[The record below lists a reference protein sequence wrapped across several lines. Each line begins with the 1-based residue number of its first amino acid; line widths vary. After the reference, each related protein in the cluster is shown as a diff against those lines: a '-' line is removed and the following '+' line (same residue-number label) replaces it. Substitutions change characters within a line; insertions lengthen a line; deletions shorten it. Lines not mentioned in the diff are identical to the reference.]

1 MTMPNKNSIESE
13 IEVILELFENEL
25 SGKFGDKITK
35 DEATLELKN
44 LIQREVKKGRVELME
59 DVRLAKPAKLK
70 SVRGKEDASSARIG
84 YIGGWNAYYEKL
96 QPILKQVEKQDRLEE
111 LEG

>member
-1 MTMPNKNSIESE
+1 MPNKNSIESE
-13 IEVILELFENEL
+13 IDILVN
-25 SGKFGDKITK
+25 SVCSHAIPRP
-35 DEATLELKN
+35 EAVSSILDIL
-44 LIQREVKKGRVELME
+44 QREVKKGRVEVME
-59 DVRLAKPAKLK
+59 DIRLAKPAKLK

-96 QPILKQVEKQDRLEE
+96 QPILKQVEKSDRLEE